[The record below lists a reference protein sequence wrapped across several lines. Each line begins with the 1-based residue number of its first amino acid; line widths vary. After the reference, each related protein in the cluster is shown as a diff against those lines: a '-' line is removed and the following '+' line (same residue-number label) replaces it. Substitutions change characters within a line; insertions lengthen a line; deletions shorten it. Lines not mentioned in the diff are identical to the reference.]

1 MVALLRAEPA
11 CDANLKNAYGQA
23 ALHFAA
29 QNGRSDA
36 VDALLTPVRNGSA
49 PADIEQ
55 QAGGATAAEIARRA
69 GIPVQEFVVRNDC
82 PCGTTIGPIIAARV
96 GLRTADVGIP
106 SLSMHSIRCART
118 APRSLARS

>member
-1 MVALLRAEPA
+1 M
-11 CDANLKNAYGQA
+11 LKTNDNQRYATHA
-23 ALHFAA
+23 ATGF
-29 QNGRSDA
+29 
-36 VDALLTPVRNGSA
+36 VVR
-49 PADIEQ
+49 
-55 QAGGATAAEIARRA
+55 EIARRA

-118 APRSLARS
+118 WPRAAAPLLVGCLNSFVYGGGGGAARR